1 MNKKLRILL
10 LSSLSPNQSANLGLD
25 VMTSL
30 EQAGHDVDFI
40 TRYKF
45 DNMLSN
51 MYSVYDYYEPIPRV
65 PLKVRLKRKFP
76 FLRYL
81 KPILF
86 FRKPNKYLI
95 TNKIERKP
103 PVDSQLIINKMQ
115 GKYDVVITL
124 FWQDMTT
131 AMTLKY
137 IYDKLQCPIFIYAVD
152 MFPMTGGCFYFWDC
166 RGFLSSCGNC
176 PGLYSN
182 NKKDQTNKNF
192 LLKKDIYSSIQYV
205 YIGNSWM
212 TNWAKKSLLFQP
224 SFVKKGGLVISENTF
239 LNIKKEDAR
248 NRLTSIPKKK
258 FIMFAGASSINS
270 FRKGF
275 EILVKSVNDFSA
287 RLSEE
292 ERNEVLLLL
301 AGKNPKEIQEYF
313 QLDVYDMGYLHIDEL
328 ALAYAAADVYLST
341 TVQDAG
347 PSMVNQALMCGTPV
361 VAFEIGVALD
371 IVLTG
376 VTGYRAKY
384 RDITDY
390 CIGIQYIYNLTHHEK
405 TLMYEKCREIA
416 LQESSFSSFSNR
428 IEQIYEQYI
437 PDRHL

>member
-10 LSSLSPNQSANLGLD
+10 LSSLSPYQSANLGLD

-51 MYSVYDYYEPIPRV
+51 MYSVYDCYEPVPRV

-81 KPILF
+81 KPIIF
-86 FRKPNKYLI
+86 FRKPNKFFI
-95 TNKIERKP
+95 ANKIESKP
-103 PVDSQLIINKMQ
+103 PVDPQLIINKIQ

-124 FWQDMTT
+124 FWQYMTT

-137 IYDKLQCPIFIYAVD
+137 VYDKLQCPIFIYAVD

-224 SFVKKGGLVISENTF
+224 SFVKKGGLVISETTF

-270 FRKGF
+270 YRKGF

-287 RLSEE
+287 RLLDE
-292 ERNEVLLLL
+292 ERDEVLLLL

-313 QLDVYDMGYLHIDEL
+313 QLDVYDMGYLDIDEL
-328 ALAYAAADVYLST
+328 ALTYAAADVYLST
-341 TVQDAG
+341 TIEDAG

-371 IVLTG
+371 LVKSGLTG
-376 VTGYRAKY
+376 YCAKHK
-384 RDITDY
+384 DVDDY
-390 CIGIQYIYNLTHHEK
+390 CRGIWYIYKLGDDEK
-405 TLMYEKCREIA
+405 ASMYEKCRRIA
-416 LQESSFSSFSNR
+416 LQESSFSSFACS
-428 IEQIYEQYI
+428 IAEIYTTTS
-437 PDRHL
+437 H